1 MPECPPG
8 SIVSEGGFET
18 DHFATSLEFELTF
31 SEVSSAFITLS
42 AERVD
47 QRIDQCLRRLV
58 ETAGTDRAS
67 ISEIVNSSK
76 DLAVT
81 HRWDRPGNPITRTVM
96 VRDMFPW
103 SCERVLQGELTAI
116 SSPEDLPRAAEA
128 EIEYMRNLGMKSRL
142 VVPLMIGRAV
152 IGSLATSTF
161 RDFVKWDAEVIE
173 WFQRIGEVFANAV
186 SRKHDE
192 AALRIATA
200 KIREL
205 KERLD
210 KTNAYVRKETRLD
223 SNHDAVIGQ
232 SAAIRSVLRNAEQ
245 VAPTDTAVLLVGD
258 TGTGKELIAK
268 TIHELS
274 PRRDR
279 AMVKVNCAAMPTTLI
294 ESELFGREKGAY
306 TGALS
311 REIGRFELADRST
324 IFLDEVGEL
333 PLELQAKLLR
343 VLQEGEFERLG
354 SSRTWKVDVRVIAA
368 TNRDLRAAIKE
379 GAFREDLFYRL
390 NVFPITIPPLRERLD
405 DLPALVWHLLKDL
418 CKRMGRDVERIDPA
432 TLKAFQSY
440 AWPGNVRELRNVI
453 ERYLILNPGPVFR
466 AEVPEADDS
475 IQIPGEHLELIE
487 RRHMLQV
494 LQNTRWRIRG
504 KGGAGEI
511 LGIKPTT
518 LEARMKKLGIS
529 RPQ

>member
-1 MPECPPG
+1 MAEYALG
-8 SIVSEGGFET
+8 RLVSDSAFDA
-18 DHFATSLEFELTF
+18 DHFATLQELDLAF
-31 SEVSSAFITLS
+31 SEISSTFITLS

-47 QRIDQCLRRLV
+47 QRIDQSLRRLV

-76 DLAVT
+76 DLVVT
-81 HRWDRPGNPITRTVM
+81 HRWDRPGNPLTRTVV

-116 SSPEDLPRAAEA
+116 SSPEELPKAAEA
-128 EIEYMRNLGMKSRL
+128 EIEYMRTIGMKSRL
-142 VVPLMIGRAV
+142 IVPLMIGGEV
-152 IGSLATSTF
+152 VGGLATATF
-161 RDFVKWDAEVIE
+161 RDVVKWDADVIE
-173 WFQRIGEVFANAV
+173 WFQRVGAVFANAV

-200 KIREL
+200 HIREL

-210 KTNAYVRKETRLD
+210 KSNAYLRKETRLE

-232 SAAIRSVLRNAEQ
+232 SAAIRSVLKNAEQ

-274 PRRDR
+274 ARRDR
-279 AMVKVNCAAMPTTLI
+279 PMVKVNCAAMPTTLI

-354 SSRTWKVDVRVIAA
+354 SSRTLRVDVRVIAA
-368 TNRDLRAAIKE
+368 TNRDLRALLKE
-379 GAFREDLFYRL
+379 GKFREDLFYRL
-390 NVFPITIPPLRERLD
+390 NVFPIFIPPLRERLE
-405 DLPALVWHLLKDL
+405 DLPPLVWHLLKDL
-418 CKRMGRDVERIDPA
+418 CKRMGRNVERIDPA
-432 TLKAFQSY
+432 TLKAFQSHS
-440 AWPGNVRELRNVI
+440 WPGNVRELRNVI
-453 ERYLILNPGPVFR
+453 ERYLILNPGPVFQ
-466 AEVPEADDS
+466 AEVPDADDS

-504 KGGAGEI
+504 KGGAAET

-529 RPQ
+529 RPH